1 MLVFSSVEVTC
12 SPSNRRRSAR
22 HRWFEAHDSTKRIEW
37 SGGGSLD
44 AFTERILGAAF
55 EVHTRL
61 GAGLLESAY
70 EACLAHE
77 LRKRGFNVERQK
89 HLPVRYDEVLVDAG
103 YRIDLLVDGQ
113 IIIEVKSV
121 QKLAPIDLAQV
132 LTYLKLADLHI
143 GLLLNFNVVHL
154 RDGGIRRVMYGGP
167 KTRSGCC

>member
-1 MLVFSSVEVTC
+1 MGNGGLT
-12 SPSNRRRSAR
+12 
-22 HRWFEAHDSTKRIEW
+22 
-37 SGGGSLD
+37 GGGSLD

-55 EVHTRL
+55 EVHPRL

-70 EACLAHE
+70 EASLAHE
-77 LRKRGFNVERQK
+77 LRNEASTSNARSTCRFGTMRSWSM
-89 HLPVRYDEVLVDAG
+89 PG
-103 YRIDLLVDGQ
+103 TG

-121 QKLAPIDLAQV
+121 QKLAPIHLAQV